1 MVLFR
6 LRRSLAGWGR
16 IGLDLLYPPRC
27 ALCRTDLPLAAD
39 HPVCPACRRRLT
51 ADRPRCLR
59 CGTPGTTDACTTCR
73 RFPPPCA
80 GLVVLGPYADE
91 LRELVLRAK
100 RPAGDLIARG
110 LGSLL
115 ADARRTTFDDWAIDL
130 VVPVPMHWRR
140 RLFRGTSSA
149 DDLARGL
156 ASCLGLP
163 CRRLLRRRRPTRMQ
177 NELPVRERRGNVAG
191 AFRPPWLWGARRLR
205 GRRVLLVDDVTT
217 TGSTL
222 AACRD
227 AAISAGAAAV
237 YAAVVARADRS
248 GDADD

>member
-1 MVLFR
+1 MVLPR
-6 LRRSLAGWGR
+6 LRRGLAGWGR

-27 ALCRTDLPLAAD
+27 VFCRTDLPLAAEGLA
-39 HPVCPACRRRLT
+39 CPACRRRLT

-59 CGTPGTTDACTTCR
+59 CGTPGTADSCATCR

-80 GLVVLGPYADE
+80 GLVVLGSYADD
-91 LRELVLRAK
+91 LRDLVLRAK

-110 LGSLL
+110 LASLL
-115 ADARRTTFDDWAIDL
+115 ADSQRMTFRDWAIDL

-140 RLFRGTSSA
+140 RLMRGASSA
-149 DDLARGL
+149 DELARGL
-156 ASCLGLP
+156 AAGLGLP
-163 CRRLLRRRRPTRMQ
+163 CRRLLRRRRATRMQ
-177 NELPVRERRGNVAG
+177 NELPVRERRGNVAA
-191 AFRPPWLWGARRLR
+191 AFGPTLAARAGRLR
-205 GRRVLLVDDVTT
+205 GRRVLLIDDVAT

-227 AAISAGAAAV
+227 AAVSAGAAAV

-248 GDADD
+248 DDAID